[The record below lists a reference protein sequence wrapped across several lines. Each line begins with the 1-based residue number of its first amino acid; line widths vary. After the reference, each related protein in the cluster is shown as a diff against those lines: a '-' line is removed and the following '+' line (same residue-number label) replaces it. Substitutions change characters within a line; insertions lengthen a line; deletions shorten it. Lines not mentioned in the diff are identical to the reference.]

1 LKIFNDIIQGTDE
14 WFQKRK
20 GKITGTVL
28 KDIMG
33 TPYKRSEAI
42 YEMIGDILAEGIEDQ
57 SENPMA
63 RGNRLEPEA
72 RAMFQF
78 ERSKQVK
85 ETGITEKDGNH
96 QIASSPDGLIGENEA
111 LEIKCMGRKNHVK
124 FWLTN
129 KVPDEYEWQVIQ
141 YFIVNPKLEKLYFVG
156 YHPEITI
163 HPMHILEVK
172 RDSIQTKILTAEK
185 AQLAFLTEVKSIL
198 STIIEF

>member
-1 LKIFNDIIQGTDE
+1 MKTFDKIIQKTDE

-33 TPYKRSEAI
+33 TPYKRTEAI
-42 YEMIGDILAEGIEDQ
+42 YEMIGDILAEGVEDQ

-72 RAMFQF
+72 RAMFGFYQ
-78 ERSKQVK
+78 SKSIK
-85 ETGITEKDGNH
+85 ETGIAESDNNR

-124 FWLTN
+124 MWLTN
-129 KVPDEYEWQVIQ
+129 KIPDEYEWQVIQ
-141 YFIVNPKLEKLYFVG
+141 YFVVNSKLEKLYFVG
-156 YHPEITI
+156 YHPEITV
-163 HPMHILEVK
+163 HPMHVIEVK
-172 RDSIQTKILTAEK
+172 REEVLSKILSAEK
-185 AQLAFLTEVKSIL
+185 AQEAFLLEVKNIL

>member
-1 LKIFNDIIQGTDE
+1 MKTFDKIIQQTDE

-42 YEMIGDILAEGIEDQ
+42 YEMIGDILAEGVEDQ
-57 SENPMA
+57 SENAMA
-63 RGNRLEPEA
+63 RGNRLEGEA
-72 RAMFQF
+72 RAMFGFYQ
-78 ERSKQVK
+78 SKSVK
-85 ETGITEKDGNH
+85 ETGIAEKDDNR

>member
-1 LKIFNDIIQGTDE
+1 MKIFNDIIQGTDE

>member
-1 LKIFNDIIQGTDE
+1 MKTYDSIIQQTDE

-33 TPYKRSEAI
+33 TPYKRGEAI
-42 YEMIGDILAEGIEDQ
+42 YEMIGDILAEGVEDQ

-72 RAMFQF
+72 RAMFGFYQ
-78 ERSKQVK
+78 SKSIK
-85 ETGITEKDGNH
+85 ETGIAEKDDNR

-124 FWLTN
+124 MWLTN
-129 KVPDEYEWQVIQ
+129 KVPEEYDWQVIQ
-141 YFIVNPKLEKLYFVG
+141 YFIVNSKLEKLYFVG
-156 YHPEITI
+156 YHPEITV
-163 HPMHILEVK
+163 HPMHVIEVK
-172 RDSIQTKILTAEK
+172 RDEILIKIQSAEK
-185 AQLAFLTEVKSIL
+185 AQMAFLQEVKSIL
-198 STIIEF
+198 STIIKF